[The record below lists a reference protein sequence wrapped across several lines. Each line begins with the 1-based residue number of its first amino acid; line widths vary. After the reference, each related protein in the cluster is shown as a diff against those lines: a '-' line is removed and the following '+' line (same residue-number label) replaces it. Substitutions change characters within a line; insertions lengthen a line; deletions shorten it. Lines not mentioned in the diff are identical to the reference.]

1 MYITKEKF
9 EKICKSYSGLLLVDG
24 DAVKALNFVHD
35 LLEAEADAIKEK
47 EPSATTSIKRLEEAA
62 YEVFNISG
70 EVDWQE
76 FGEKK

>member
-9 EKICKSYSGLLLVDG
+9 EKICKRYDGLLIVDG

-35 LLEAEADAIKEK
+35 LLAAEADATKEK
-47 EPSATTSIKRLEEAA
+47 EPSATNSIKRLEEAA
-62 YEVFNISG
+62 YEVFSISG

>member
-1 MYITKEKF
+1 MYITKERF
-9 EKICKSYSGLLLVDG
+9 GKICKRYDGLLVVDG